1 MTDNNA
7 PSRSAECVSCEKRL
21 KTPDNLCR
29 RCAKRVKACCTA
41 DAATV
46 DGFVG
51 QMLTT
56 QRQERRGF
64 LVRKLAR
71 LLTTQQQAAK
81 TPPVS
86 LRRPNKLLKLQVAR
100 LKAKVERL
108 EASGFKH
115 KQSLRAARLVKEKA
129 RVKT

>member
-7 PSRSAECVSCEKRL
+7 PSRSAECVSCKKRL
-21 KTPDNLCR
+21 TTPDNLCG

-56 QRQERRGF
+56 QRLRDRSF
-64 LVRKLAR
+64 LV
-71 LLTTQQQAAK
+71 
-81 TPPVS
+81 
-86 LRRPNKLLKLQVAR
+86 
-100 LKAKVERL
+100 
-108 EASGFKH
+108 
-115 KQSLRAARLVKEKA
+115 
-129 RVKT
+129 